1 MQILE
6 LAKALAEF
14 ATLLLCVGFMF
25 LNLLF
30 ISLFALLL
38 TSLSPQYPFH
48 YRYILVG

>member
-38 TSLSPQYPFH
+38 TVSYKRQG
-48 YRYILVG
+48 RYF